1 MLPCHALTELPT
13 HILIVEDEAD
23 IRRFVRLTLETEG
36 HTVHEAA
43 TLQRGLIEAG
53 TRRPDLVV
61 LDLGLPDG
69 DGVDLIRDLRTWSAM
84 PIIVLS
90 ARSAEASKI
99 AALDA
104 GADDYLVKP
113 FGSGELMARVRA
125 QLRRSQRASSPEAI
139 PVIQFGAITVDLARR
154 TVERRTQSNGEG
166 DGSEAL
172 HLTPIEYKL
181 LTYLASQPDRVITHA
196 QLLKAVWGPG
206 HAEDTHYVRVHMA
219 NLRKKVED
227 NASMP
232 RHLRTEAGIGYRF
245 VP

>member
-1 MLPCHALTELPT
+1 MTDLPT

-23 IRRFVRLTLETEG
+23 IRRFVRLTLESEG

-43 TLQRGLIEAG
+43 SLQRGLIEAG

-125 QLRRSQRASSPEAI
+125 QLRRSQRTSGAEAT
-139 PVIQFGAITVDLARR
+139 PVIQFGPITVDLARR

>member
-1 MLPCHALTELPT
+1 MTELAT

-36 HTVHEAA
+36 HTVHEAP

-69 DGVDLIRDLRTWSAM
+69 DGVQLIRELRTWSAM

-113 FGSGELMARVRA
+113 FGSGELTARVRA
-125 QLRRSQRASSPEAI
+125 QLRRRQALSAAGGQ
-139 PVIQFGAITVDLARR
+139 PVIRFSEVTLDLARR
-154 TVERRTQSNGEG
+154 SVERGGQP
-166 DGSEAL
+166 L

-181 LTYLASQPDRVITHA
+181 LTHLASQPDRVITHQ

-206 HAEDTHYVRVHMA
+206 HAEDTHYVRVHLA

-232 RHLRTEAGIGYRF
+232 RHLVTEAGIGYRF

>member
-1 MLPCHALTELPT
+1 MPDRMPDLPT

-69 DGVDLIRDLRTWSAM
+69 DGVALIRELRTWSAM

-113 FGSGELMARVRA
+113 FGAGELLARVRA
-125 QLRRSQRASSPEAI
+125 QLRRSQTLAGNGAPQ
-139 PVIQFGAITVDLARR
+139 PVIQFGDITVDLVRR
-154 TVERRTQSNGEG
+154 TVERQGRP
-166 DGSEAL
+166 L
-172 HLTPIEYKL
+172 HLTPIEYRL
-181 LTYLASQPDRVITHA
+181 LTHLASQPDRVITHQ

-206 HAEDTHYVRVHMA
+206 HAEDTHYVRVHLA

-232 RHLRTEAGIGYRF
+232 RHLRTEAGVGYRF

>member
-1 MLPCHALTELPT
+1 MTDLPT

-125 QLRRSQRASSPEAI
+125 QLRRSQRPSGAEAT
-139 PVIQFGAITVDLARR
+139 PVIQFGDITVDLARR
-154 TVERRTQSNGEG
+154 TVERRTGEH
-166 DGSEAL
+166 GSEAL